1 MQRMQ
6 KNQQR
11 NRRVALLH
19 RQKTFHNNEA
29 PKESEPQKDIDK
41 EVD

>member
-11 NRRVALLH
+11 NRRLALVL
-19 RQKTFHNNEA
+19 RNKTINDNEA
-29 PKESEPQKDIDK
+29 PKESEPTTDTNK
-41 EVD
+41 ELD

>member
-1 MQRMQ
+1 MQRLRS
-6 KNQQR
+6 NQQR

-29 PKESEPQKDIDK
+29 PKESEPPKDTDK
-41 EVD
+41 ELD

>member
-11 NRRVALLH
+11 NRRVALVL
-19 RQKTFHNNEA
+19 RNKTINDNEA